1 MRSNIPRSFFSPD
14 GKIAYMN
21 KQYTIGMAISYAAI
35 AFNIV
40 SGLLYTPW
48 MVRTLG
54 ADQYALYAL
63 AISVINIFLMDF
75 GIGAAVTKFLSNY
88 YARGEYAEADRF
100 MGVVYKTFI
109 AISCGILLVLS
120 GVYCFLEEIY
130 ANLTPAELSTFKILF
145 IIVACY
151 SVLSLPLTSFNGTL
165 MANERF
171 IELKACNLGQKV
183 LSVALIILFL
193 LMGWGVYAMV
203 LAHAATNI
211 LFYSIKYWVIR
222 RKTRQR
228 VDWPV
233 KDRGLVKQLFNFS
246 AWVTVMGIAQRCIF
260 NIMPTIIA
268 AMLNTKAVAIFSI
281 ASVLEGFV
289 FTFADA
295 INGMFMPK
303 VSRIL
308 ANENESQLTQLMIRV
323 GRFHIFTLGAI
334 YVGFICLGSSFVNL
348 WMGEDYTLVYS
359 CALFLIFPS
368 LIYVPQ
374 QVATVALLAKDIV
387 RAQAIIYV
395 AMGVVN
401 LALSVILIP
410 ILGITGAALS
420 ICLSY
425 LLKTA
430 ALNYLYKRELKI
442 NLRQY
447 FTSAYARW
455 LPIAVGI
462 TLVAARG
469 VSYLPLN
476 SWIAFIPVSAA
487 VAVLYVLTCWIL
499 WFNSEEKGVFAS
511 IFQRK

>member
-1 MRSNIPRSFFSPD
+1 MINR
-14 GKIAYMN
+14 
-21 KQYTIGMAISYAAI
+21 QYTIGAVISYSAI

-40 SGLLYTPW
+40 AGLLYTPW
-48 MVRTLG
+48 MVHTIG
-54 ADQYALYAL
+54 ANQYALYAL
-63 AISVINIFLMDF
+63 AISIINIFLMDF

-88 YARGEYAEADRF
+88 YARGQQEEADRF

-120 GVYCFLEEIY
+120 GVYFFLEEIY
-130 ANLTPAELSTFKILF
+130 ASLTPAELSTFKILF
-145 IIVACY
+145 IIVASY

-171 IELKACNLGQKV
+171 IELKACNLGQKI
-183 LSVALIILFL
+183 LSVLLIVFCL
-193 LMGWGVYAMV
+193 LAGWGVYVLV
-203 LAHAATNI
+203 LANAVSNL

-222 RKTRQR
+222 RKTKQR
-228 VDWPV
+228 VDWRV
-233 KDRGLVKQLFNFS
+233 KDRELVKQLFNFS

-334 YVGFICLGSSFVNL
+334 YVGFICLGNSFVRL
-348 WMGEDYTLVYS
+348 WMGEDYALVYS

-387 RAQAIIYV
+387 RAQALIYI
-395 AMGVVN
+395 AMGVAN
-401 LALSVILIP
+401 LVLSVILIP

-420 ICLSY
+420 ICLAY

-430 ALNYLYKRELKI
+430 ALNYLYKVELKI
-442 NLRQY
+442 NLLQY
-447 FTSAYARW
+447 FTSAYAKW
-455 LPIAVGI
+455 IPIAVGV
-462 TLVAARG
+462 TLVAAHG
-469 VSYLPLN
+469 VSHVQLHN
-476 SWIAFIPVSAA
+476 WITFIPASAA
-487 VAVLYVLTCWIL
+487 VAGLYVLVCWL
-499 WFNSEEKGVFAS
+499 FWFNSEEKGVFTT
-511 IFQRK
+511 ILQRK

>member
-1 MRSNIPRSFFSPD
+1 M
-14 GKIAYMN
+14 AN
-21 KQYTIGMAISYAAI
+21 KQYAIGAIISYTAI
-35 AFNIV
+35 AFNIL

-63 AISVINIFLMDF
+63 AISIINIFLMDF

-88 YARGEYAEADRF
+88 YAQGRYEEADRF

-109 AISCGILLVLS
+109 AISCGVLIILT
-120 GVYCFLEEIY
+120 GVYFYLEEIY

-183 LSVALIILFL
+183 LIVLLIILFL
-193 LMGWGVYAMV
+193 LMGWGVYALV
-203 LAHAATNI
+203 LAHAATNL
-211 LFYSIKYWVIR
+211 LFYSIKYWVIK

-228 VDWPV
+228 VDWRV
-233 KDRGLVKQLFNFS
+233 NDRTLVKQLFNFS

-281 ASVLEGFV
+281 ASILEGFV

-334 YVGFICLGSSFVNL
+334 YVGFICLGNSFVDL
-348 WMGEDYTLVYS
+348 WMGEDYALVYG

-368 LIYVPQ
+368 LIEVPQ

-387 RAQAIIYV
+387 QAQALIYV
-395 AMGVVN
+395 AMGVAN
-401 LALSVILIP
+401 LVLSVILIP

-420 ICLSY
+420 ICLAY

-430 ALNYLYKRELKI
+430 ALNYLYKVELKI
-442 NLRQY
+442 NLLQY
-447 FTSAYARW
+447 FTSAYAQW
-455 LPIAVGI
+455 VPIAVGV
-462 TLVAARG
+462 TLVAAYG
-469 VSYLPLN
+469 VSLEPLN
-476 SWIAFIPVSAA
+476 NWVTFIPASAA
-487 VAVLYVLTCWIL
+487 VAAVYVLVCWL
-499 WFNSEEKGVFAS
+499 FWFNSEEKGVLTS
-511 IFQRK
+511 VLLRK